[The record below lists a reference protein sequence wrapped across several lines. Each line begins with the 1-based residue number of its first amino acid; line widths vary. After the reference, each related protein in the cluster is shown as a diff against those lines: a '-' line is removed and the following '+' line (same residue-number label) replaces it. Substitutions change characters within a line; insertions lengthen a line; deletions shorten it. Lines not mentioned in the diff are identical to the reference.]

1 MDKNKVTKEYSA
13 GSIKVLE
20 GLEAVRK
27 RPSMYI
33 GNVDIEGLHHLV
45 YEVVDNSI
53 DEAMA
58 GHCDTIFVTIH
69 PDNCVSVEDNG
80 RGIPVAIHETEN
92 IPACEVVMTKLHA
105 GGKFDKDSYK
115 VSGGLHGVG
124 ISVVNALSLNLD
136 MEVYKDGKIYHQSYS
151 KGDKKTELVIKGD
164 TVKRGTKITF
174 IPDFEIM
181 NENEFIYEI
190 ISRRMRELAFLNK
203 GIRIIIEDERSA
215 EKDDFHY
222 EGGIVSFVEYLNRS
236 CTALHDPIH
245 IEGDK
250 KDVQI
255 EVSIQYNDTFKEK
268 LYSYA
273 NNIRTIEGGAHVSG
287 FKAALTRTVNSY
299 ISSGSNNLPKN
310 MQNIKIGGD
319 DMREGLAVI
328 ISVKLMEPQFEGQ
341 TKTKLGNNEIKGIV
355 ESLLNEK
362 LGQYLEENPNVAKK
376 IIAKAVDAARA
387 RDAAKRARELAR
399 KKGTLLDSSL
409 PGKLAECQFADP
421 AERELFLVEGDSAG
435 GSAKQGRDRRFQA
448 ILPLKGKILNVEK
461 ARFDKILRSDE
472 IKNIITVLGTGVGRE
487 EYDIEK
493 VRYHKV
499 VIMTDADVDG
509 SHIRTLLLTFFYRQ
523 MPDLVSKGYLY
534 IAQPP
539 LFRVGSR
546 KSGIYLKNEEEYSNY
561 LVKRIAGQK
570 NMFIHG
576 NKEPLLEEDFYFFL
590 VNLSDYYNAVVLLK
604 KRDMDTDLLL
614 TLIKN
619 GVKDKFFLEEKQNF
633 ISLSEDLTKHGY
645 ISGEIEYDPERNIF
659 EMDIYEKEEK
669 QPVLRVGREILAT
682 NDYKRML
689 KGYEKIKQFDKPPFS
704 ISAKQSD
711 AEIKKEYPFDDIYSL
726 FEFIMSEAKKGINI
740 QRYKGLGEMNP
751 DQLWETTMNPEKRI
765 MLKVNIEDAE
775 KADEIFTL
783 LMGEEV
789 EPRRNFIQK
798 HALEVSSLD
807 Y

>member
-1 MDKNKVTKEYSA
+1 MNENKVNNEYSA
-13 GSIKVLE
+13 NSIKVLE
-20 GLEAVRK
+20 GLKAVRK

-33 GNVDIEGLHHLV
+33 GNVDLQGLHHLV

-58 GHCDTIFVTIH
+58 GHCDRIIVTIH
-69 PDNCVSVEDNG
+69 PDMRVSVEDNG
-80 RGIPVAIHETEN
+80 RGIPVEMHETEH

-124 ISVVNALSLNLD
+124 ISVVNALSQILE
-136 MEVYKDGKIYHQSYS
+136 MEVYKNGKIYFQSYS
-151 KGDKKTELVIKGD
+151 KGQVLTELTIKGNTD
-164 TVKRGTKITF
+164 KRGTKITF
-174 IPDFEIM
+174 CPDFEIM
-181 NENEFIYEI
+181 NENEFVYETLT
-190 ISRRMRELAFLNK
+190 RRMRELAFLNK
-203 GIRIIIEDERSA
+203 GVRIIIEDERSA
-215 EKDDFHY
+215 EKEDFYY
-222 EGGIVSFVEYLNRS
+222 EGGIVSFVEYVNRS

-245 IEGDK
+245 IEGAK
-250 KDVQI
+250 NDVQI
-255 EVSIQYNDTFKEK
+255 EVAIQYNDTFKEK
-268 LYSYA
+268 LYSFA
-273 NNIRTIEGGAHVSG
+273 NNIKTVEGGFHVSG
-287 FKAALTRTVNSY
+287 FKGALTRTVNSY
-299 ISSGSNNLPKN
+299 ISSGANNLPKN

-319 DMREGLAVI
+319 DMREGLSVI

-341 TKTKLGNNEIKGIV
+341 TKTKLGNNEVKGIV
-355 ESLLNEK
+355 ESLLNKK
-362 LGQYLEENPNVAKK
+362 LGHYLEENPAIARK
-376 IIAKAVDAARA
+376 IIGKAVDAARA

-399 KKGTLLDSSL
+399 KKGTLMDSSL
-409 PGKLAECQFADP
+409 PGKLAECQYADP

-472 IKNIITVLGTGVGRE
+472 IKNIITVLGTGVGSE

-493 VRYHKV
+493 IRYHKV

-546 KSGIYLKNEEEYSNY
+546 KSGVYLKNEEEYSNY
-561 LVKRIAGQK
+561 LVKRVTGQK
-570 NMFIHG
+570 NVFLNK
-576 NKEPLLEEDFYFFL
+576 NKEPLSEDEFYSFL
-590 VNLSDYYNAVVLLK
+590 MDLSDYYNAVSLLK
-604 KRDMDTDLLL
+604 KRDMDTNLLL

-633 ISLSEDLTKHGY
+633 LSLSKDLGQNGY
-645 ISGEIEYDPERNIF
+645 TLGEIEYDPERNIF

-669 QPVLRVGREILAT
+669 QFLLRVGREILAT
-682 NDYKRML
+682 GDYKRML
-689 KGYEKIKQFDKPPFS
+689 RGYEKIRHFDKPPFS
-704 ISAKQSD
+704 ISAKHSD
-711 AEIKKEYPFDDIYSL
+711 ALIKKEHHFDDTNSL
-726 FEFIMSEAKKGINI
+726 FEFIMSEAKKGINT
-740 QRYKGLGEMNP
+740 QRYKGLGEMNA
-751 DQLWETTMNPEKRI
+751 DQLWETTMNPGKRN
-765 MLKVNIEDAE
+765 MLRVDIEDAE

-798 HALEVSSLD
+798 HALEVASLD

>member
-1 MDKNKVTKEYSA
+1 MNKNQGNKDYGA
-13 GSIKVLE
+13 GAIKVLE

-33 GNVDIEGLHHLV
+33 GNVDLEGLHHLV
-45 YEVVDNSI
+45 YEVVDNCI

-58 GHCDTIFVTIH
+58 GYCDTVLVTIH
-69 PDNCVSVEDNG
+69 EDMSVSVEDNG
-80 RGIPVAIHETEN
+80 RGIPVEMHSTEH

-105 GGKFDKDSYK
+105 GGKFDKDAYK

-124 ISVVNALSLNLD
+124 ISVVNALSEHLT
-136 MEVYKDGKIYHQSYS
+136 MEVFKNGKLYNQTYS
-151 KGDKKTELVIKGD
+151 KGHKLTELEILGE
-164 TVKRGTKITF
+164 TEKRGTRITF
-174 IPDFEIM
+174 SPDFTVM
-181 NENEFIYEI
+181 NPNEFSYETL
-190 ISRRMRELAFLNK
+190 SRRMRELAFLNK
-203 GIRIIIEDERSA
+203 GVRIVIEDERSA
-215 EKDDFHY
+215 QKDDFHY
-222 EGGIVSFVEYLNRS
+222 EGGIISFVEYLNRS

-250 KDVQI
+250 NDVQI
-255 EVSIQYNDTFKEK
+255 EVAIQYNDTFKEK
-268 LYSYA
+268 LYSFA
-273 NNIRTIEGGAHVSG
+273 NNIRTIEGGFHVSG
-287 FKAALTRTVNSY
+287 FKGALTRTVNAY
-299 ISSGSNNLPKN
+299 ISGNSNLPKN

-341 TKTKLGNNEIKGIV
+341 TKTKLGNNEVKGIV

-362 LGQYLEENPNVAKK
+362 LGQFLEENPNVAKK
-376 IIAKAVDAARA
+376 IIAKGVDAARA

-399 KKGTLLDSSL
+399 KKGTLLDSTL
-409 PGKLAECQFADP
+409 PGKLAECQYADP

-472 IKNIITVLGTGVGRE
+472 IKNIITVLGTGAGRE
-487 EYDIEK
+487 EYSIEK
-493 VRYHKV
+493 IRYHKV

-523 MPDLVSKGYLY
+523 MPDLIANGYLY

-546 KSGIYLKNEEEYSNY
+546 KNGVYLKNETEYANY
-561 LVKRIAGQK
+561 LIRRISSQKQIVLNGQDTPLTEDEFYGFLQ
-570 NMFIHG
+570 NMT
-576 NKEPLLEEDFYFFL
+576 
-590 VNLSDYYNAVVLLK
+590 DYYNSMNQLH
-604 KRDMDTDLLL
+604 KRDYDTSLLV
-614 TLIKN
+614 TLIRD
-619 GVKDKFFLEEKQNF
+619 GVSSKRFLEEKSNLDAL
-633 ISLSEDLTKHGY
+633 SLKLKDQGY
-645 ISGEIEYDPERNIF
+645 TPQQIEFDAERNIY
-659 EMDIYEKEEK
+659 EMDILDNAGQTKL
-669 QPVLRVGREILAT
+669 LRVGRDILST
-682 NDYKRML
+682 NDYQKMRQA
-689 KGYEKIKQFDKPPFS
+689 YEKIKDLNQPPFS
-704 ISAKQSD
+704 MSSKAAEAKTVTTL
-711 AEIKKEYPFDDIYSL
+711 DDLDGLY
-726 FEFIMSEAKKGINI
+726 EFLMAEAKKGINI
-740 QRYKGLGEMNP
+740 QRYKGLGEMNA

-765 MLKVNIEDAE
+765 MLKVDIEDAE

>member
-1 MDKNKVTKEYSA
+1 MEKKTENEYSA
-13 GSIKVLE
+13 GSIKILE

-33 GNVDIEGLHHLV
+33 GNVDLEGLHHLV

-58 GHCDTIFVTIH
+58 GHCDTILVTIH
-69 PDNCVSVEDNG
+69 PDLRVSVEDNG
-80 RGIPVAIHETEN
+80 RGIPVEMHKTEN

-124 ISVVNALSLNLD
+124 ISVVNALSQILE
-136 MEVYKDGKIYHQSYS
+136 MEIYKNNKIYCQSYS
-151 KGDKKTELVIKGD
+151 KGNKLTELTVKGD
-164 TVKRGTKITF
+164 TDKQGTKITF
-174 IPDFEIM
+174 SPDFDIM
-181 NENEFIYEI
+181 NENEFVFETL
-190 ISRRMRELAFLNK
+190 SRRMRELAFLNK
-203 GIRIIIEDERSA
+203 GVRIIIEDERSA
-215 EKDDFHY
+215 EKENFYY

-236 CTALHDPIH
+236 CTALHEPIH

-250 KDVQI
+250 SDVHI
-255 EVSIQYNDTFKEK
+255 EVAIQYNDTFKEK
-268 LYSYA
+268 LYSFA
-273 NNIRTIEGGAHVSG
+273 NNIRTIEGGFHVSG
-287 FKAALTRTVNSY
+287 FKGALTRTVNSY
-299 ISSGSNNLPKN
+299 VSSGSNNLPKN
-310 MQNIKIGGD
+310 MQNIKISGD

-341 TKTKLGNNEIKGIV
+341 TKTKLGNNEIKGVV

-362 LGQYLEENPNVAKK
+362 LGHFLEENPNTARK

-409 PGKLAECQFADP
+409 PGKLAECQYADP

-472 IKNIITVLGTGVGRE
+472 IKNIITVLGTGAGRE

-493 VRYHKV
+493 IRYHKI

-539 LFRVGSR
+539 LFKIGS
-546 KSGIYLKNEEEYSNY
+546 KKKGTYLKNEEEYSNY
-561 LVKRIAGQK
+561 LVKRISTQK
-570 NMFIHG
+570 DFFI
-576 NKEPLLEEDFYFFL
+576 NNSKEPLLEDEFYLFL
-590 VNLSDYYNAVVLLK
+590 INLYKYYNAVEMLS
-604 KRDMDTDLLL
+604 KRDLDIDLLFV
-614 TLIKN
+614 LIRN
-619 GVKDKFFLEEKQNF
+619 GVKDKFFLEKKQNF
-633 ISLSEDLTKHGY
+633 ISLSEDLKKNGY
-645 ISGEIEYDPERNIF
+645 TPGVIDYDQERNIF
-659 EMDIYEKEEK
+659 EMDIYDKEEK
-669 QPVLRVGREILAT
+669 QILLRVGRDILAT
-682 NDYKRML
+682 GDYKRML
-689 KGYEKIKQFDKPPFS
+689 KNYEKIRHFDKPPFS

-711 AEIKKEYPFDDIYSL
+711 SQVKKEHHFDDTASF
-726 FEFIMSEAKKGINI
+726 FEFIMSEAKKGITI
-740 QRYKGLGEMNP
+740 QRYKGLGEMNA
-751 DQLWETTMNPEKRI
+751 DQLWETTMNPEKRN
-765 MLKVNIEDAE
+765 MFLVDIEDAE